1 MNDKHSKIQAQLDAI
16 RLSYIESLK
25 SKRETIELNW
35 ASLNNEWLADT
46 YDALYLVI
54 HGLAGSAETFGFPQ
68 ITQQARVVVNQ
79 FKELNPHH
87 PPESGNLVAQIDRN
101 IEILMQTLWDT
112 TRNS

>member
-25 SKRETIELNW
+25 SKRETIEVNW
-35 ASLNNEWLADT
+35 SNLNNDWVADT
-46 YDALYLVI
+46 YDSLYLVI
-54 HGLAGSAETFGFPQ
+54 HGLAGSAETFGFPE

-87 PPESGNLVAQIDRN
+87 PPASGDLVQQIDRD
-101 IEILMQTLWDT
+101 IGILMQTLRQT
-112 TRNS
+112 TQT